1 MAHTI
6 GRFRAARPR
15 PDPMEFRLS
24 LNHSRITLLDLQPNA
39 GLRSR
44 DALLPAPPAFAQPGH
59 PQ

>member
-24 LNHSRITLLDLQPNA
+24 LNHARITLLDWQPEA

-44 DALLPAPPAFAQPGH
+44 DAFLSALPAFAQPGR